1 MELPD
6 DVLKIIKEFSQPI
19 TRPDWR
25 KMHIMTFDKFYKN
38 LLPYH
43 IVRYKV
49 DDGVIHLV
57 CMRNIHMKVLVRKKE
72 MSIIVMERVF
82 WP

>member
-6 DVLKIIKEFSQPI
+6 DVLKIIKEFSQPL

-25 KMHIMTFDKFYKN
+25 TLHKMTFDKFYKN
-38 LLPYH
+38 LLPYNL
-43 IVRYKV
+43 VRYKV
-49 DDGVIHLV
+49 DEGVMHLV
-57 CMRNIHMKVLVRKKE
+57 YMRNIHMQVLVRNKE
-72 MSIIVMERVF
+72 MSIVVMERVF

>member
-19 TRPDWR
+19 TRSDWR

-49 DDGVIHLV
+49 DDGVMHLV
-57 CMRNIHMKVLVRKKE
+57 CMRNIYMKVLVHNKE
-72 MSIIVMERVF
+72 MNIVIMERV
-82 WP
+82 